1 MMYEPSH
8 NIFRIYGISG
18 SSDSYIKAYSDDS
31 PDIRYIRI
39 FVWIIYKHV
48 QYTFR
53 IYGISGVFLWMI
65 YDHLQVIDLLVVNI
79 FRRYGISG
87 SFHHCITFFKY

>member
-1 MMYEPSH
+1 MNLHITY
-8 NIFRIYGISG
+8 SG
-18 SSDSYIKAYSDDS
+18 YTVYPDPVIHYMKAFSDDG

-39 FVWIIYKHV
+39 LVWIIYKHV

-65 YDHLQVIDLLVVNI
+65 YDHLQVIDLFVVNI
-79 FRRYGISG
+79 FRIYGISG
-87 SFHHCITFFKY
+87 SFHHCITFFED